1 MPADTPTASP
11 TELRAVRRSLTAAN
25 DAKVLQV
32 VAMVDDMA
40 DRGPADGLIQ
50 PLRGR
55 LAQLRPARKL
65 RLERLLFTPLDP
77 LIVPA
82 RDWRP
87 QDPTIPRNAVTPIAA
102 TVRIAL
108 GRDIR
113 PIGALIA
120 GKTTLDTDAAMQA
133 GELLWPIA
141 ARVLAMAP
149 LPLGWVE
156 AGLKPVTYEPLAR
169 SVAAVLG
176 RLPILM
182 PLFQDASGGMI
193 APREDAIELIVA
205 GLAGEPHLT
214 QAMVIGLLMTRLPRV
229 GPLLQRIESSSR
241 SQQERVMLRR
251 ASDQAAD
258 VLLERLERD
267 GGAESQ
273 IVNASLADAGVE
285 TRRLVMLLDE
295 LESRS
300 GSQERR
306 SRLKILRA
314 RLDASCRARFIGGLN
329 EELLGPLQ
337 NLVTAVDRPMQ
348 MQLETAARQLRSL
361 ETTARQI
368 GNAMVYDGLLRQ
380 ATTTVRSVD
389 PGALSVL
396 RAARLVEILAGS
408 EAAMA
413 LLEEAQ

>member
-1 MPADTPTASP
+1 
-11 TELRAVRRSLTAAN
+11 
-25 DAKVLQV
+25 
-32 VAMVDDMA
+32 
-40 DRGPADGLIQ
+40 
-50 PLRGR
+50 
-55 LAQLRPARKL
+55 
-65 RLERLLFTPLDP
+65 
-77 LIVPA
+77 
-82 RDWRP
+82 
-87 QDPTIPRNAVTPIAA
+87 
-102 TVRIAL
+102 
-108 GRDIR
+108 
-113 PIGALIA
+113 
-120 GKTTLDTDAAMQA
+120 
-133 GELLWPIA
+133 
-141 ARVLAMAP
+141 
-149 LPLGWVE
+149 
-156 AGLKPVTYEPLAR
+156 
-169 SVAAVLG
+169 
-176 RLPILM
+176 
-182 PLFQDASGGMI
+182 
-193 APREDAIELIVA
+193 
-205 GLAGEPHLT
+205 
-214 QAMVIGLLMTRLPRV
+214 
-229 GPLLQRIESSSR
+229 
-241 SQQERVMLRR
+241 MLRR

-389 PGALSVL
+389 PSALSVL